1 MAEQNDLEQWIA
13 ECCARDP
20 KGEAGATKLYES
32 FQQWKE
38 RNGEH
43 APAMRN
49 FSQRLERMFDKKHT
63 KAGRVFMGLTLSP
76 SGGDYLAASRMPS
89 GISFHLPSL
98 PFHSTAGLVIRWPT
112 LRTNMSE
119 RPCSDTS
126 RLPLAA
132 V

>member
-1 MAEQNDLEQWIA
+1 MAEASRAYMAEQNDLEQWIV

-76 SGGDYLAASRMPS
+76 SGGDYLAASR
-89 GISFHLPSL
+89 G
-98 PFHSTAGLVIRWPT
+98 R
-112 LRTNMSE
+112 
-119 RPCSDTS
+119 
-126 RLPLAA
+126 
-132 V
+132 

>member
-1 MAEQNDLEQWIA
+1 MAEQNDLEQWIV

-43 APAMRN
+43 PPAMRN

-63 KAGRVFMGLTLSP
+63 KGGKVFTGLTLSL
-76 SGGDYLAASRMPS
+76 SGGDYYAASR
-89 GISFHLPSL
+89 G
-98 PFHSTAGLVIRWPT
+98 R
-112 LRTNMSE
+112 
-119 RPCSDTS
+119 
-126 RLPLAA
+126 
-132 V
+132 